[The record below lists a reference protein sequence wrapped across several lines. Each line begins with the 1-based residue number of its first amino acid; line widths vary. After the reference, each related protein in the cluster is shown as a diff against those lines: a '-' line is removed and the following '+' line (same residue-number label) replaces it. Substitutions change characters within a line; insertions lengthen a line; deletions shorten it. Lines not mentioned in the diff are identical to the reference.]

1 MPPPPPFIF
10 FFFLPSPTRYI
21 FEYRGL
27 TENWTAEMTTHHKR
41 TNLSREKRVG
51 QRKGRLKGSITC
63 KFSSMNPSRK
73 LFQFCAE
80 VHSGEQ
86 LNEHPST
93 HFFSFFFMDD
103 SITSRNN
110 ESEKYTREAGEKF
123 LSFSFRQLTFPKVEK
138 DALTKINN
146 FRHLLVL
153 CRFLPHFSPIK
164 FSF

>member
-1 MPPPPPFIF
+1 MA
-10 FFFLPSPTRYI
+10 
-21 FEYRGL
+21 
-27 TENWTAEMTTHHKR
+27 ENWTAEITTHYKR

-63 KFSSMNPSRK
+63 KSSSMNPSCK

-80 VHSGEQ
+80 IHSGEQ
-86 LNEHPST
+86 LNEHPPT
-93 HFFSFFFMDD
+93 HLLFSSFFMDD
-103 SITSRNN
+103 SITSKNN

-153 CRFLPHFSPIK
+153 CRFLPLFSPIK
-164 FSF
+164 FSFSF